1 MAENKGHALD
11 GKVAIVTGA
20 ARNIGRAIALA
31 LAAEGAAVVVNAR
44 SDKAA
49 ADAVAKEIAAAGG
62 RALVHLA
69 DVSDEAAVAGL
80 AEATLKAFGR
90 IDILVNNAAIRA
102 HKALAEM
109 TLAEWHAV
117 MAVILD
123 GAFLCARACVPH
135 MIKAGGGRIVN
146 LGGLTGHVGDN
157 ERTHVVTA
165 KAGLVGFTR
174 ALAIEFGRHDIT
186 ANCVVPGKIETAR
199 IASAGRSGLA
209 DERVKPAILR
219 AGQPIEVAA
228 LVVHLCK
235 PESGFITGQTIHVSG
250 GRILT

>member
-1 MAENKGHALD
+1 M
-11 GKVAIVTGA
+11 
-20 ARNIGRAIALA
+20 NISHLRRSLLA
-31 LAAEGAAVVVNAR
+31 L
-44 SDKAA
+44 S
-49 ADAVAKEIAAAGG
+49 IAAAT
-62 RALVHLA
+62 ATVHAAPAPDFNHDLSTGA
-69 DVSDEAAVAGL
+69 YSSSGDV
-80 AEATLKAFGR
+80 F
-90 IDILVNNAAIRA
+90 NNATFTGTSQNAGVE
-102 HKALAEM
+102 LTDM

-135 MIKAGGGRIVN
+135 MIKAGSGRIVN

-174 ALAIEFGRHDIT
+174 ALAIEFGRHEIT

-209 DERVKPAILR
+209 DERVKPALLR

-235 PESGFITGQTIHVSG
+235 PEAGFITGQTIHVSG